1 MCSKINFPN
10 FDEYFEVAP
19 LEEYHRVILMNDF
32 VQQVS
37 PEIWTES
44 NRIYKFYPIYRSF
57 SLENR
62 KIACYSPRTFGHKSE
77 KIQSCNP
84 FEGSPFKQFWH
95 HIGVRQF
102 PAGSIFYEPLHT
114 DYNYASDWIDKYRN
128 EAVLTFVGKNCQD
141 KVIVC

>member
-1 MCSKINFPN
+1 MILCNRFP
-10 FDEYFEVAP
+10 
-19 LEEYHRVILMNDF
+19 LKSGQRVTEF
-32 VQQVS
+32 VS
-37 PEIWTES
+37 ST
-44 NRIYKFYPIYRSF
+44 RIIIFV

-62 KIACYSPRTFGHKSE
+62 KIACYSPRTFGHESE